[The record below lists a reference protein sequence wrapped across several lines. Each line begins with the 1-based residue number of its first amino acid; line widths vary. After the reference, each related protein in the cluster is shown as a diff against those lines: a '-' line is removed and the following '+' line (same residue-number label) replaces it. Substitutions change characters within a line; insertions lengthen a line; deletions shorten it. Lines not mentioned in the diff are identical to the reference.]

1 MRYKILGA
9 GAIMSALVLI
19 LALILPSTR
28 PFDISQFEY
37 QHLVPAARKQV
48 DCLTENIY
56 FEAAHEPLAGKIGV
70 AMVTLNRVHS
80 GAYPSTIC
88 AVVQQKTR
96 RTSVTVCQFS
106 WFCDARVLAQRYQ
119 VKQTLLYQEI
129 RNLSTKIYLDHESM
143 DDPTQGAMFYHA
155 VYIPDPGWG
164 LPVTVRIGQHI
175 FYRPRYTKGEKT

>member
-1 MRYKILGA
+1 MRYKILGT
-9 GAIMSALVLI
+9 GAIMSALVLM

-28 PFDISQFEY
+28 PLDISQFEY
-37 QHLVPAARKQV
+37 QDLVPAARKQV
-48 DCLTENIY
+48 DCMAENIY

-96 RTSVTVCQFS
+96 FNSVTVCQFS
-106 WFCDARVLAQRYQ
+106 WFCDARVLAQRAR
-119 VKQTLLYQEI
+119 VKHSELYRDIQK
-129 RNLSTKIYLDHESM
+129 LSTQIYLDHESM

-175 FYRPRYTKGEKT
+175 FYRPRLPRGEKT